1 MTEVELDK
9 LVGETGTARARHVI
23 ESLRS
28 MMPTLLYTN
37 AGARTRSFIEA
48 FEAAVERA
56 EAKVDRS

>member
-1 MTEVELDK
+1 MTEAELDMM
-9 LVGETGTARARHVI
+9 VRENGIARSRRVI

-28 MMPTLLYTN
+28 MMPTLLHTN

-56 EAKVDRS
+56 EERANLD